1 MKLLSLC
8 LLSAGLAL
16 ALCGKLVGTVFV
28 LAAAGEREEALRRMQ
43 PGYK

>member
-16 ALCGKLVGTVFV
+16 AICGKLVGTVFV
-28 LAAAGEREEALRRMQ
+28 LAALVAALLRFSD
-43 PGYK
+43 PK

>member
-1 MKLLSLC
+1 MKCLSLC

-28 LAAAGEREEALRRMQ
+28 FAALVAAILRLNA
-43 PGYK
+43 PK